1 MKEKMR
7 PRSPTQR
14 EHFEF
19 LSILLNL
26 FLDLH
31 LIVVVVM
38 MVPSPASRREAETI
52 LYDSLGCL
60 CLYFY
65 LAFLIIFLMKEFFLK
80 DEASGTGRKKLEL
93 RENRLRLCAFNPFPQ
108 TPEQG
113 ENILRFGSCVI
124 VGRVLNFF
132 PSNSSF
138 LFFSVSPSL
147 LTVKTRGEGKQFCW
161 VGKKYSRDFR
171 NREKEGRTR
180 KNIFMFY
187 STQERR
193 NSRKGKTFESSRRPR
208 REFVVK

>member
-26 FLDLH
+26 FLDLQ

-52 LYDSLGCL
+52 LYDSPGCL

-80 DEASGTGRKKLEL
+80 DEASGTGRKKLES

-108 TPEQG
+108 TP
-113 ENILRFGSCVI
+113 
-124 VGRVLNFF
+124 GREY
-132 PSNSSF
+132 
-138 LFFSVSPSL
+138 PSL
-147 LTVKTRGEGKQFCW
+147 WFLC
-161 VGKKYSRDFR
+161 DC
-171 NREKEGRTR
+171 
-180 KNIFMFY
+180 
-187 STQERR
+187 
-193 NSRKGKTFESSRRPR
+193 RKGSQLFSLQLFVFIFLSFALFADCKNPR
-208 REFVVK
+208 RRQTVLLGWKK